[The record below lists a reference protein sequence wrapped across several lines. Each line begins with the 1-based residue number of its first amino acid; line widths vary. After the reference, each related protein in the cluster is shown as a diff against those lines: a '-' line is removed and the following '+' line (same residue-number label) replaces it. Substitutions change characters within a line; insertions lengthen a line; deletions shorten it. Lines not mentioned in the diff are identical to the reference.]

1 MHFHESGVE
10 ASVKLLKSQVKISL
24 DFDELIRLHPSDG
37 IIIVSEFS
45 TISDS
50 T

>member
-24 DFDELIRLHPSDG
+24 DFNELNRLHPLDG
-37 IIIVSEFS
+37 TFVVSES
-45 TISDS
+45 
-50 T
+50 